1 MASVTPTASCSIS
14 GRHTARRKTPDRDD
28 PNLIRARCSVCGYAL
43 VRTLATRRWM
53 ISAYLG

>member
-1 MASVTPTASCSIS
+1 MASAPDIPACSIS
-14 GRHTARRKTPDRDD
+14 GRHTARRKTPDQQN
-28 PNLIRARCSVCGYAL
+28 PGMIRARCSVCGHAL